1 MMGIPEKVV
10 LFNGKDLSNWTSRSG
25 GEAPAWEIE
34 NGVLTVTPRTGDIVS
49 KEEFG
54 DAFIHLEFR
63 VPDMPDKT
71 GQHKGN
77 SGVFIHGRYEIQVL
91 DSYGLEPGK
100 ADCASI
106 YDRYAVLFNNCRK
119 PLEWQTYD
127 IVFRA
132 PRFDENGNV
141 TEKPRLTLLF
151 NGLPVHNNLILES
164 LTGAPLTEEMV
175 AVGPLLLQDHNNTV
189 SFRNIWMCRLPER
202 GLDRY

>member
-1 MMGIPEKVV
+1 MVCLSV
-10 LFNGKDLSNWTSRSG
+10 LAILDAVASWPYDKIDRVDEDPMETLVSNWCPAPFERKAKVLLFSECFGYNHHG
-25 GEAPAWEIE
+25 GRCYGDYLVRRAGEVYGAWDVVQET
-34 NGVLTVTPRTGDIVS
+34 NSVRL
-49 KEEFG
+49 G
-54 DAFIHLEFR
+54 DAPYL
-63 VPDMPDKT
+63 
-71 GQHKGN
+71 
-77 SGVFIHGRYEIQVL
+77 
-91 DSYGLEPGK
+91 
-100 ADCASI
+100 ADF
-106 YDRYAVLFNNCRK
+106 DAVLFNNCRK

-164 LTGAPLTEEMV
+164 LTGAPLSEEMV
-175 AVGPLLLQDHNNTV
+175 AVGPLLLQDHNNKV